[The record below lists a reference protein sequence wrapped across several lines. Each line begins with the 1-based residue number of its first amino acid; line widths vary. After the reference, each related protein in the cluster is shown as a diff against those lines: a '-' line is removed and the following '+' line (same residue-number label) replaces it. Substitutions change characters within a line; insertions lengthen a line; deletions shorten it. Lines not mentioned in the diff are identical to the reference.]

1 LAESS
6 SGDHQVEA
14 EMTKNCGQR
23 FSVDIKESGAV
34 SEIEQV
40 RHPMLKQI
48 LEQVLVE
55 ENCGSSFGEGGGD

>member
-1 LAESS
+1 
-6 SGDHQVEA
+6 
-14 EMTKNCGQR
+14 MTKNCGQR